1 MSGRSDGWVS
11 YSSQSTVSGAP
22 IPGAVGVEGRPE
34 LADVGRLARRALRG
48 AVAAARAD
56 ERVTFSRLLLDHLG
70 PAGADLAVVEE
81 RWRPYEHVN
90 VQAGL
95 DAWLDAPGRTH
106 GLIGVLG
113 FQHRMFGLAEMLRHG
128 GEEGGYGLQP
138 GNVSRV
144 NLPCGPG
151 GAVRPC
157 VLCGVYL
164 VGEGDRRAALLLHQS
179 EHMPVVE
186 IQAVSTEPGYAAE
199 AIAEIRRLT
208 TERNVFRGQV
218 LSFQQEVFGPGQP
231 LLHFHH
237 RPTMQAAQLIL
248 APGVLDALERQVV
261 TVTRHKQQL
270 LAAGQHIKR
279 GVLLFGP
286 PGVGKTH
293 TVRYLVSSLT
303 ETTVIELSGNA
314 LHLVGEACS
323 IARALQPAM
332 LVVEDVDLIAEERGM
347 HPGHH
352 PLLFQLLNE
361 MDGLDE
367 DADIVFVLTTNRPDL
382 LEPALAARPGRVDQ
396 AVELMLPDAAA
407 RRGLFD
413 LYRGDLDVDLS
424 RVEDVMNR
432 TEGTTASFIKELL
445 RRSAVL
451 AADHA
456 DDSGSPDQPI
466 LVSADDLDAALDEL
480 LDTRNAMTRVLLGSA
495 GSSPTPGVVPPGPG
509 FAPWPHGR

>member
-1 MSGRSDGWVS
+1 MGGQSGGWIAYGSSVMGASDA
-11 YSSQSTVSGAP
+11 GA
-22 IPGAVGVEGRPE
+22 ARDDNRPE

-48 AVAAARAD
+48 AVSAARAD

-70 PAGADLAVVEE
+70 PAGADLAVVEDK
-81 RWRPYEHVN
+81 WRPYEHVN

-95 DAWLDAPGRTH
+95 DAWLAAPGRTH
-106 GLIGVLG
+106 RLVGVIG
-113 FQHRMFGLAEMLRHG
+113 FHHRMFGLAELLRIG
-128 GEEGGYGLQP
+128 GEEAAYGLQP

-151 GAVRPC
+151 GEVRPC
-157 VLCGVYL
+157 VVCGLYL
-164 VGEGDRRAALLLHQS
+164 VSEGERRAALLLHQS
-179 EHMPVVE
+179 EINMPAVAV
-186 IQAVSTEPGYAAE
+186 QVVSTEPGYAAE

-218 LSFQQEVFGPGQP
+218 LSFQHEVFGPGQP
-231 LLHFHH
+231 LLQFHH
-237 RPTMQAAQLIL
+237 RPTLQAAQLIL
-248 APGVLDALERQVV
+248 APGVLDAVERQVV
-261 TVTRHKQQL
+261 TVARHKQQL
-270 LAAGQHIKR
+270 LAAGQHLKR
-279 GVLLFGP
+279 GLLLFGP

-314 LHLVGEACS
+314 LHLIGEACS

-347 HPGHH
+347 HLGHH

-361 MDGLDE
+361 MDGLAE

-382 LEPALAARPGRVDQ
+382 LEPALATRPGRVDQ

-413 LYRGDLDVDLS
+413 LYRGGLEVDVSRLDEVL
-424 RVEDVMNR
+424 NR

-456 DDSGSPDQPI
+456 DHAAPDQPI
-466 LVSADDLDAALDEL
+466 RVSADDLDAALDEL
-480 LDTRNAMTRVLLGSA
+480 LDTRNAMTRVLLGSP
-495 GSSPTPGVVPPGPG
+495 GSSPASGIVPPVPGV
-509 FAPWPHGR
+509 APRPYGR